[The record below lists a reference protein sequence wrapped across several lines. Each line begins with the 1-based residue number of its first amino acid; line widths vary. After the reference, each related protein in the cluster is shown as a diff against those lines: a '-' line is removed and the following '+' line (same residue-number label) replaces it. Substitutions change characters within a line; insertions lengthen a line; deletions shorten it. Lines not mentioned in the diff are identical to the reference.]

1 MLGTIPLVRLPAT
14 QTLRQW
20 WANQTISHLLT
31 LLLMCLVL
39 GACASRPDS
48 AEGDVNLARMAKV
61 NTNAPDGRPL
71 AGASQG
77 APVVQTV
84 GSQQNI
90 LVLSGG
96 GSHGAFGAGVLV
108 GWTEAGNR
116 PQFDVVTGVSTGALM
131 ATFAFLGPAYDA
143 KLRQVYT
150 SLDDKDVYKKRG
162 LAGLF
167 KGAIYN
173 QAPLMKIIEAEIDDN
188 ILAEVARQHAIGRRL
203 YVATT
208 NLDTGVEVT
217 WDMGKIASS
226 PSPEKLLLFR
236 QILAASSAFPGLFRP
251 VYIKSTDQAPALH
264 VDGGLHGAVL
274 FHSFMIPT
282 DSKGQS
288 VWAIVNGKIN
298 YVRADGPADA
308 NVQNLVPRSVSEM
321 LRSIMDNSIYRTY
334 VRARNGN
341 AAFHLAYMPDK
352 APDTDP
358 MKFSPLEM
366 TGLFEAGRH
375 FAKSNAWSSEPPRL
389 ETLDRVR

>member
-1 MLGTIPLVRLPAT
+1 MLGTIPLVRFFSNHGHG
-14 QTLRQW
+14 QW
-20 WANQTISHLLT
+20 ADQTISHILP
-31 LLLMCLVL
+31 LLLLCLVL

-48 AEGDVNLARMAKV
+48 AVGDVNLARVAKV

-71 AGASQG
+71 TGASQG

-84 GSQQNI
+84 GSLQNI

-108 GWTEAGNR
+108 GWSEIGAR

-150 SLDDKDVYKKRG
+150 SLDDKDVYKNRG

-173 QAPLMKIIEAEIDDN
+173 QAPLMKIIEAEIDDA
-188 ILAEVARQHAIGRRL
+188 ILSEVARQHALGRRL

-208 NLDTGVEVT
+208 NLDTGVQVT

-226 PSPEKLLLFR
+226 TSPEKVVLFR
-236 QILAASSAFPGLFRP
+236 QILAASSAFPGLFKP
-251 VYIKSTDQAPALH
+251 VYIKSTDETPALH
-264 VDGGLHGAVL
+264 VDGGLHSAVL

-282 DSKGQS
+282 DRKGQS

-321 LRSIMDNSIYRTY
+321 LRAIMDDSIYRTY
-334 VRARNGN
+334 VRAHNGN

-366 TGLFEAGRH
+366 SQLFEAGRS
-375 FAKSNAWSSEPPRL
+375 FARTNAWSSEPPRL
-389 ETLDRVR
+389 EALDRLR

>member
-1 MLGTIPLVRLPAT
+1 MLGTIPLARSIAIPAPGRWAK
-14 QTLRQW
+14 QTM
-20 WANQTISHLLT
+20 AYFLT
-31 LLLMCLVL
+31 LILMCLVL
-39 GACASRPDS
+39 GACASRPES
-48 AEGDVNLARMAKV
+48 AEGDVNLARVAKV
-61 NTNAPDGRPL
+61 NTNASDGRPL

-96 GSHGAFGAGVLV
+96 GSHGAFGAGVLA
-108 GWTEAGNR
+108 GWSETGTR

-150 SLDDKDVYKKRG
+150 SLDDKDIYKNRG

-173 QAPLMKIIEAEIDDN
+173 QAPLMKIIESEITDS

-208 NLDTGVEVT
+208 NLDTGLQVT

-226 PSPEKLLLFR
+226 NSPEKLALFR
-236 QILAASSAFPGLFRP
+236 QILAASSAFPGLFKP
-251 VYIKSTDQAPALH
+251 VYIKSTDETPALH
-264 VDGGLHGAVL
+264 VDGGLHSAVL
-274 FHSFMIPT
+274 FHSFMIPK
-282 DSKGQS
+282 DSKGQT

-298 YVRADGPADA
+298 YVRDDGPVDA

-321 LRSIMDNSIYRTY
+321 LRSITDDSIYRTY

-341 AAFHLAYMPDK
+341 ANFHLAYMPDT
-352 APDTDP
+352 APNTDP
-358 MKFSPLEM
+358 MTFSPQEM
-366 TGLFEAGRH
+366 TQLFEAGRS
-375 FAKSNAWSSEPPRL
+375 FAKSKAWTNEPPRL
-389 ETLDRVR
+389 EALDRIK